1 MKKIA
6 YKKSLQ
12 LNKEV
17 VRALVSSDLREVDG
31 GNKPMT
37 RSMCAGDCIAV
48 SGHACQI

>member
-17 VRALVSSDLREVDG
+17 VRALVASDLREVDG
-31 GNKPMT
+31 GLRNNS
-37 RSMCAGDCIAV
+37 RSACGQDCQPQ
-48 SGHACQI
+48 SGNVCQF